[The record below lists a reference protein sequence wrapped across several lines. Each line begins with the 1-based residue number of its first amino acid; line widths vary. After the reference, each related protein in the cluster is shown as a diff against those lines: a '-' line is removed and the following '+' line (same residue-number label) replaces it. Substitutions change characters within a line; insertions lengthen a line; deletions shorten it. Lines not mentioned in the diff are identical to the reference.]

1 MRCFPALAAFLLLS
15 GSARAADEALLRLL
29 PRAPMLVA
37 GLDVQRA
44 RQSDF
49 GRRILKEIVEEDTAF
64 ARLAQSGP
72 FQITRDLREAMV
84 GSAGLGEQ
92 TRSVLLLRG
101 RFDTARTG
109 QFLAEYSGSS
119 SLHKD
124 VLIWK
129 GRDSQSPDAFAFL
142 DGSLAV
148 FGDESLVRQVI
159 DRRAAGAASLD
170 ADTRERIREWSRRG
184 DAWFISRAPLDS
196 MGREGGGL
204 APPGLVLDSIREMN
218 LAVRF
223 GEPVALEGDLT
234 MRSAVEAKALSGLV
248 QLMLP
253 LLRLR
258 AGQQDAGDMA
268 KLVDSVRLNAEGDR
282 LRFNAKLT
290 EDQLRRLHKQDGTE
304 P

>member
-49 GRRILKEIVEEDTAF
+49 GRRILKEIVEEDAAF

-129 GRDSQSPDAFAFL
+129 GRDAQSPDAFAFL

-170 ADTRERIREWSRRG
+170 AGIRERITEWSRRG
-184 DAWFISRAPLDS
+184 DAWFISRAPLGAMD
-196 MGREGGGL
+196 REGGGL

-234 MRSAVEAKALSGLV
+234 MRSAVEAKALSGLI

-258 AGQQDAGDMA
+258 AGQQEAADMA

-282 LRFNAKLT
+282 IRFSAKLT
-290 EDQLRRLHKQDGTE
+290 EDQLRQLHKNAGAE